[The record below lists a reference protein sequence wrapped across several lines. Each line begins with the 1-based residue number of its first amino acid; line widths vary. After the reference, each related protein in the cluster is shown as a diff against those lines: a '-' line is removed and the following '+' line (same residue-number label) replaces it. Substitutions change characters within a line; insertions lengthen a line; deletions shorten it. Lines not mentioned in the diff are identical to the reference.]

1 MSRRLPSL
9 TALRAGSLVRVLGKS
24 LAANKAYRLVTPPGR
39 MQLNKVVAF
48 RKWILSQLKR
58 ESVRARRE

>member
-9 TALRAGSLVRVLGKS
+9 TALRALEA
-24 LAANKAYRLVTPPGR
+24 AANKAYHLVTPPRR
-39 MQLNKVVAF
+39 MYLGKVVAF

-58 ESVRARRE
+58 